1 MLKLVKNQ
9 ANAKQNTEAELL
21 FFFTFYIHVI
31 IQKIVGHILKNKK
44 KNKWVCIHKINHSEN
59 DDENEKYIA
68 WA

>member
-31 IQKIVGHILKNKK
+31 IQK
-44 KNKWVCIHKINHSEN
+44 
-59 DDENEKYIA
+59 
-68 WA
+68 